1 MTKSYRTSINLDEY
15 TSEIVKK
22 IPNRSEFMRECIRRW
37 YAAQM
42 DKEHIHMTEI
52 EVCWPY
58 SQLGVCSICWPA
70 GILTREDWKYYRAYV
85 KGNGKTESIETWA
98 KSKIEPDKRQKWQIP
113 TNLTKNVSLQVGGKR
128 SSIRFFSRIWAKVQ
142 KLRQHQHQQETPH
155 REEERKEA

>member
-52 EVCWPY
+52 EV
-58 SQLGVCSICWPA
+58 
-70 GILTREDWKYYRAYV
+70 
-85 KGNGKTESIETWA
+85 
-98 KSKIEPDKRQKWQIP
+98 
-113 TNLTKNVSLQVGGKR
+113 
-128 SSIRFFSRIWAKVQ
+128 
-142 KLRQHQHQQETPH
+142 
-155 REEERKEA
+155 

>member
-1 MTKSYRTSINLDEY
+1 MSKSYRTSINLDEY

-58 SQLGVCSICWPA
+58 SQLGVCSICWPRWDTVQR
-70 GILTREDWKYYRAYV
+70 GLEIL
-85 KGNGKTESIETWA
+85 
-98 KSKIEPDKRQKWQIP
+98 P
-113 TNLTKNVSLQVGGKR
+113 SLCQR
-128 SSIRFFSRIWAKVQ
+128 
-142 KLRQHQHQQETPH
+142 
-155 REEERKEA
+155 ERKNRVDRDLEGSQDRTG